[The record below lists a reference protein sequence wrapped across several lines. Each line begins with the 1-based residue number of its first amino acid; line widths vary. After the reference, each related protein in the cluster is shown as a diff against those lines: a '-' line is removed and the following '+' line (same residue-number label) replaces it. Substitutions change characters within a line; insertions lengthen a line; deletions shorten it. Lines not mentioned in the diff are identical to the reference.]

1 MAEVMLSL
9 VDQGD
14 VSGISIGSGLRKLG
28 RIWQEETGE
37 GGNSG
42 RGRKAVVYLRDNAE
56 LLVLK

>member
-1 MAEVMLSL
+1 MLSL
-9 VDQGD
+9 VDQGE